1 MFQLSRTIAVN
12 DDPAQPV
19 LSRRDV
25 WAGLVLKANNA
36 LPYVPQMQKCEVVE
50 QGEGW
55 LVRDILL
62 KGVPMR
68 ERVTFEPERRV
79 IFDRIGGPEPG
90 RIENAIGVGENG
102 ELTLTFSFSLTKE
115 GLAGDSEAERQ
126 HFAPME
132 GMYFGAVASTLEAVR
147 RTVRERGSEAL
158 ADGQSVDSAGE
169 TRWIYEYYEAADS
182 LNLDRL
188 LPLHTE
194 DTRLAFAN
202 HPVVEGKDGFRAAIG
217 GFWSTIHGMSHQVT
231 GAWSLHGGRIGIAEL
246 IVTYT
251 RRNGSQTIVKACT
264 VLRRR
269 GGQVSDL
276 RIHGDFTAI

>member
-1 MFQLSRTIAVN
+1 VYQLSRTVAVN
-12 DDPAQPV
+12 DDPTQPF
-19 LSRRDV
+19 LTRQDV

-50 QGEGW
+50 QGDGW

-62 KGVPMR
+62 KGVAMR
-68 ERVTFEPERRV
+68 ERVTLEPERRV

-90 RIENAIGVGENG
+90 RIENVIRVDAKG

-115 GLAGDSEAERQ
+115 GLASGSAEERE

-132 GMYFGAVASTLEAVR
+132 GMYFGAVASTLDAVR
-147 RTVRERGSEAL
+147 RTVRERGSQAL
-158 ADGQSVDSAGE
+158 AEGQSVDFTGE
-169 TRWIYEYYEAADS
+169 TSWIYEYYVAADT
-182 LNLDRL
+182 LDLDRL

-202 HPVVEGKDGFRAAIG
+202 YPVVEGKEGFRAAIG
-217 GFWSTIHGMSHQVT
+217 GFWSTIRGMSHQVT

-251 RRNGSQTIVKACT
+251 RRDGSQAIVKACT

-269 GGQVSDL
+269 GAQVSDI
-276 RIHGDFTAI
+276 RIHGDFTAL